1 MKKYKVL
8 LSAHGN
14 PDYNQNPYE
23 KICPCYYAESDSI
36 EQCQKLVSK
45 YIAEYNLG
53 GGNWT
58 GGKVIETSKN
68 THIGDISYNC
78 RFWPAHQKLNQR
90 TLYARPL

>member
-23 KICPCYYAESDSI
+23 KICPCYYAEADSI

-53 GGNWT
+53 
-58 GGKVIETSKN
+58 
-68 THIGDISYNC
+68 
-78 RFWPAHQKLNQR
+78 
-90 TLYARPL
+90 